1 MAAKRARIGPP
12 AFDITPTG
20 LHYFLFRRSAGVLS
34 FDEELASLIRQSAR
48 LKLMHWTD
56 RIGRRLNPHDLHV
69 FMEVVAQGNMAR
81 AAETLA
87 ISRPVVSRT
96 ISDLERA
103 LGVQLL
109 DRSPHG
115 VEPTLYGRALLKR
128 SVAVFDEL
136 KQSVRDIEFLGDPN
150 SGEVRIGCTEPMAAG
165 FVAAVIDRLTRQYP
179 QLVFQLELC
188 TTPAQQFHALRER
201 RCDLV
206 VARQWSDAFEPDMEG
221 QVLFDDEVLVVAG
234 PGSKWLERRK
244 LALADLI
251 DEHWLLAPIDQE
263 PGAPVFEIFR
273 ALGLKVPRA
282 SVVSYSLNVR
292 TSLLATGRFLAI
304 VPASVLR
311 FGAGD
316 LILKVLPVELPSL
329 LQPVAV
335 TILKNR
341 MLSPAANLFIEGA
354 REVAAP
360 VAKARKG
367 AAGFAPVA
375 RARKA

>member
-1 MAAKRARIGPP
+1 MPR
-12 AFDITPTG
+12 
-20 LHYFLFRRSAGVLS
+20 
-34 FDEELASLIRQSAR
+34 
-48 LKLMHWTD
+48 HWTD

-69 FMEVVAQGNMAR
+69 FMEVVAKGNMAR

-96 ISDLERA
+96 ISDLEHA

-136 KQSVRDIEFLGDPN
+136 KQSVRDIEFLGNPN

-165 FVAAVIDRLTRQYP
+165 FVSAVIDRLNRRYP

-188 TTPAQQFHALRER
+188 TMPAQQFQVLRER

-206 VARQWSDAFEPDMEG
+206 VSRLWSETFEPDMEG
-221 QVLFDDEVLVVAG
+221 EVLFNDEILVVAG
-234 PGSKWLERRK
+234 PGSRWLDRRK

-251 DEHWLLAPIDQE
+251 DEPWLLAPVDQE
-263 PGAPVFEIFR
+263 PGAPVFESFR
-273 ALGLKVPRA
+273 ALGLKVPRG
-282 SVVSYSLNVR
+282 SVISYSLNVR
-292 TSLLATGRFLAI
+292 TSLLATGRYLAL

-311 FGAGD
+311 FGAGHHM
-316 LILKVLPVELPSL
+316 LKVLPVELPSL
-329 LQPVAV
+329 VQPVAF

-341 MLSPAANLFIEGA
+341 LLSPAANLFIEGA

-360 VAKARKG
+360 ERSRRVEPGPSER
-367 AAGFAPVA
+367 
-375 RARKA
+375 RARKALPRRRRAVGGAVLDPAGKT